1 MRVIP
6 HLHHFEG
13 KGMSI
18 FFIVL
23 FVGLFSCA
31 FGAYYQRIPRE
42 RRLLGMG
49 IFWAVLFFIGKL
61 AEFLC
66 G

>member
-6 HLHHFEG
+6 HLRHFEG

-18 FFIVL
+18 FFIVF
-23 FVGLFSCA
+23 FVGLFGFA
-31 FGAYYQRIPRE
+31 FGAYYERIPRKG
-42 RRLLGMG
+42 RLLSMG
-49 IFWAVLFFIGKL
+49 IFGAVLFFIGRL
-61 AEFLC
+61 TEYFY